1 MATRYYIRNRGKRLG
16 PLSIDKLHSMARRGR
31 FGRHYEVSTD
41 GKRWA
46 QADEYPE
53 LFPEEGGADDDGLD
67 DFEDA
72 GSDGGADVDPY
83 APLVEDDKP
92 KRRRP
97 AAGGRSS
104 RRAGRTTSS
113 DDAPSRSRR
122 SSSRTAPAEGGSRSR
137 RNRFSR
143 GRDTEEAE
151 APSRRRPQRGSSD
164 EGGPRKKRRP
174 AAEEASA
181 PAKKKKKKKPTDIFR
196 EAEPKQEKKK
206 KRGGLLGMLF
216 GSGGSESI
224 EAPHIRKLQAI
235 HENLGGLGFSLEQVV
250 FVGSGGEEITV
261 REHVGSGDGPHLL
274 GLLTLIAFQS
284 KTTDIHMEPS
294 QSGVDIRMRIDGT
307 LVHLVEFPKDGVKR
321 LYGIIKVLCETKLGA
336 QQDVLEGNYSSIAP
350 GRRSDY
356 RVSFTPSVHGHKV
369 AIRILDAD
377 NAPTKLKQLG
387 APPSFVKT
395 IGNVMKQNAGMVLMC
410 GPTGSGKTTTLYS
423 MLRSVDFKARNVMTL
438 EDPVEY
444 QIHGI
449 TQINIDAE
457 HGKGFKEM
465 LPALLRQD
473 PDVLLIGE
481 IRDAESAKIAMQAT
495 MTGHLVL
502 STVHAPDTL
511 STLFRLL
518 DLNADPNMV
527 TSALDLIMS
536 QRLLRTLCE
545 DCKHRRRPDSEDK
558 RRLGGTVRDAI
569 YEPVGCKSCLG
580 TGYSGRR
587 AIFELLDVKKQ
598 VGDAIHSNPSI
609 VDLKKAVRA
618 KDFKTLRD
626 NGYSLVGAGVTTFDE
641 VDRVI
646 GVE

>member
-1 MATRYYIRNRGKRLG
+1 
-16 PLSIDKLHSMARRGR
+16 MARRGR
-31 FGRHYEVSTD
+31 FGRHFEVSTD

-53 LFPEEGGADDDGLD
+53 LFPDDADDDDMGEAFDDGEGADDEPL
-67 DFEDA
+67 
-72 GSDGGADVDPY
+72 DPY
-83 APLVEDDKP
+83 APIVEEK
-92 KRRRP
+92 K
-97 AAGGRSS
+97 SS
-104 RRAGRTTSS
+104 RRGGGGSKASS
-113 DDAPSRSRR
+113 RRGSSRSRR
-122 SSSRTAPAEGGSRSR
+122 SSEASGASGGRGR
-137 RNRFSR
+137 RRFSR
-143 GRDTEEAE
+143 GRGDDDADDQ
-151 APSRRRPQRGSSD
+151 APVKSRRPRNDD
-164 EGGPRKKRRP
+164 EPPKRRKKKSNDEDP
-174 AAEEASA
+174 PPEK
-181 PAKKKKKKKPTDIFR
+181 PKKKKKKKANIFK
-196 EAEPKQEKKK
+196 EAAPKKEKKQK
-206 KRGGLLGMLF
+206 KRGGILSFLF
-216 GSGGSESI
+216 GSGGEDAT
-224 EAPHIRKLQAI
+224 EEPHLKKLNTI
-235 HENLGGLGFSLEQVV
+235 HENLSDVGFSLDKLV
-250 FVGSGGEEITV
+250 FIGSGGEEISV
-261 REHVGSGDGPHLL
+261 REHMGTGDGPHVL

-284 KTTDIHMEPS
+284 KTTDMHMEPTA
-294 QSGVDIRMRIDGT
+294 SGVDVRMRIDGT

-336 QQDVLEGNYSSIAP
+336 QQDVLEGNYSTIAP

-356 RVSFTPSVHGHKV
+356 RVSFTPSVHGHKL

-377 NAPTKLKQLG
+377 NAPQTLKQLG
-387 APPSFVKT
+387 APGSMVKT
-395 IGNVMKQNAGMVLMC
+395 IGSVMKQNAGMVLMC

-423 MLRSVDFKARNVMTL
+423 MLRSVDFKSRNVMTL

-444 QIHGI
+444 QINGI
-449 TQINIDAE
+449 TQINIDSD

-502 STVHAPDTL
+502 STVHSSDTL

-527 TSALDLIMS
+527 SSALDLIMS

-545 DCKHRRRPDSEDK
+545 ECKHRKRPDKEDLRK
-558 RRLGGTVRDAI
+558 LEGKVRDAI
-569 YEPVGCKSCLG
+569 YDPVGCKACLG
-580 TGYSGRR
+580 TGYAGRR

-598 VGDAIHSNPSI
+598 VGDAIHNNPTV
-609 VDLKKAVRA
+609 VDLRRAV
-618 KDFKTLRD
+618 KDRKFKTLRD